1 LWWTADPPR
10 PFQLCPV
17 PISSALRFLV
27 TGLLPVFIYRR
38 FHVYLKEPRI
48 PIESPLWYDR
58 FFWQN
63 PVRATRPVPPGR
75 LPLSSTL
82 FTFRRVGLPVNLH
95 SVGRRPFGLRRPIP
109 TCRSSSLDSGLSTFL
124 TRFQSVGLL
133 RLFPALRPSSLASS
147 LSTFS
152 VRFQSFDLLR
162 SSCDPN
168 LSIGWLLSTGGSNYS
183 YQY

>member
-27 TGLLPVFIYRR
+27 TGLPPVFIYRR

-63 PVRATRPVPPGR
+63 PVRVTRPVPPGR
-75 LPLSSTL
+75 LPFFIHLIYFRTGRSSSKFAFCWSST
-82 FTFRRVGLPVNLH
+82 FRSSPSVSNLSIFCVCFQSCDLRH
-95 SVGRRPFGLRRPIP
+95 SFPI
-109 TCRSSSLDSGLSTFL
+109 CRSSALGSNLSI
-124 TRFQSVGLL
+124 
-133 RLFPALRPSSLASS
+133 
-147 LSTFS
+147 FS
-152 VRFQSFDLLR
+152 DRFQSFDFLRPFPVLRPSPFFLR
-162 SSCDPN
+162 SQPF
-168 LSIGWLLSTGGSNYS
+168 GWLVSF
-183 YQY
+183 

>member
-1 LWWTADPPR
+1 MWWTADPPR

-17 PISSALRFLV
+17 PICSALRFLV
-27 TGLLPVFIYRR
+27 TGLPPVFIYRR

-63 PVRATRPVPPGR
+63 PVRVTRPVPPGR
-75 LPLSSTL
+75 LPFSFTF
-82 FTFRRVGLPVNLH
+82 FTFRRVGLPVNSH
-95 SVGRRPFGLRRPIP
+95 SIGRRPYGLRRPIP
-109 TCRSSSLDSGLSTFL
+109 ICRFSSCDSSLSTFL
-124 TRFQSVGLL
+124 AQFQSVDLL
-133 RLFPALRPSSLASS
+133 RLLPVSRPSSLASS

-152 VRFQSFDLLR
+152 VRFRSFDLLR

-168 LSIGWLLSTGGSNYS
+168 LSIGWLLSTGDQNYS
-183 YQY
+183 NQE